1 MTEEIIGSYQTP
13 RDEAQVESLSLRFSP
28 ISIPIKQRWRNNG
41 LSADFLADYVATFF
55 PRVEDDPASET
66 RRREISG
73 AVKYIANEL
82 LENAMKYS
90 AQSAGPP
97 ITILLQLDHEKIAFW
112 ETNTMDRAQGER
124 FRQFIGEL
132 LQSDPD
138 AFYLEQLERSAT
150 GEGSG
155 LGFLTMINDYAARL
169 AWQFSPAGPEAITV
183 TTHVHLAI

>member
-1 MTEEIIGSYQTP
+1 MEEETIGSYRAP
-13 RDEAQVESLSLRFSP
+13 HNEAEIESLSLRFSP

-41 LSADFLADYVATFF
+41 LSADFLADYVSTFF

-90 AQSAGPP
+90 AQLAGPP
-97 ITILLQLDHEKIAFW
+97 INILLQLDHERIAFW
-112 ETNTMDRAQGER
+112 ETNTMDVAQGER
-124 FRQFIGEL
+124 FRAFIEQL
-132 LQSDPD
+132 LANDPS

-155 LGFLTMINDYAARL
+155 LGFLTMINDYAAQL
-169 AWQFSPAGPEAITV
+169 AWRFTPTNPATVTV
-183 TTHVHLAI
+183 TTHVYLAI